1 MYIVGFKDDHVF
13 GKSGFRIHTLNV
25 YFLLGYTLGLLR
37 SVIRIYVGRLSC
49 IVYLE

>member
-1 MYIVGFKDDHVF
+1 MYLVNQRELVTILC
-13 GKSGFRIHTLNV
+13 RIHTLNV

-37 SVIRIYVGRLSC
+37 SVIRIYVGSLSC